1 MVKVAALET
10 EKRHNGYSSSLLQK
24 NHSQRVRLT
33 NDLDDLSTIQNAGR
47 ALVVCQRVLPREVQ
61 EWLNALD
68 AESLPV
74 GRFEVSPA
82 DFRSAAEKLLDGRG
96 IPATVSRK
104 FLIGDMIRLVQVFAK
119 ICQVERVD
127 ARIEKINT
135 DSCWKFH
142 RDNVKLRLLTTY
154 RGPATEW
161 VSAEH
166 AEAALLAQRDFSGP
180 IQKLSCGDIAI
191 FKGNQ
196 AIKSD
201 GVVHR
206 SPLILGTGT
215 SRLLLCLNTPQ

>member
-1 MVKVAALET
+1 MLKVTAFET
-10 EKRHNGYSSSLLQK
+10 ERRDNRRPGSLSQNNL
-24 NHSQRVRLT
+24 SQRVCLT
-33 NDLDDLSTIQNAGR
+33 KDLDELGTIRDVRR
-47 ALVVCQRVLPREVQ
+47 ALVICQRVLPGEVQ
-61 EWLNALD
+61 EWLNALH

-82 DFRSAAEKLLDGRG
+82 NFQSDAAKLLGGSG
-96 IPATVSRK
+96 IPATHYRK
-104 FLIGDMIRLVQVFAK
+104 LLIGDMSRLVQLFAK
-119 ICQVERVD
+119 ICQVKRVD

-142 RDNVKLRLLTTY
+142 RDNVKLRLLATY

-166 AEAALLAQRDFSGP
+166 AKEALLKQRDFSGP
-180 IQKLSCGDIAI
+180 IQQLSCGDVAI

-196 AIKSD
+196 AIESD
-201 GVVHR
+201 GIVHR
-206 SPLILGTGT
+206 SPPILGTGT